1 MLAPM
6 KTLVWILFALLS
18 LLWTGGAWVLA
29 RLGAWTADL
38 AAAGGTVDWVG
49 KVAESPPML
58 LLAKWLS
65 AATYQHVQDAMIVL
79 LQGLGEG
86 LPLLGSAMTWLAPV
100 TWIIW
105 GFGMLILLLLAGG
118 AHLMLGRMTSLP
130 MQPSAGSP
138 R

>member
-29 RLGAWTADL
+29 RLGAWAAGL
-38 AAAGGTVDWVG
+38 AATGGTVDWVG

-58 LLAKWLS
+58 MLARWLD
-65 AATYQHVQDAMIVL
+65 AVWYQRVQDTMISL
-79 LQGLGEG
+79 LQGLGET
-86 LPLLGSAMTWLAPV
+86 LPMLGSALTWLAPL
-100 TWIIW
+100 TWIAW

-118 AHLMLGRMTSLP
+118 AHLLLGRMTSLP
-130 MQPSAGSP
+130 MQSSAGSP